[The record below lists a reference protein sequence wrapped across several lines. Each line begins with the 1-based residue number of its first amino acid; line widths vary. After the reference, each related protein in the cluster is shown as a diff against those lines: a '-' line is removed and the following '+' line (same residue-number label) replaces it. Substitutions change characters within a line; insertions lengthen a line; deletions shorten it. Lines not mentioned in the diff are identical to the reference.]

1 MLLPPQAC
9 SNLAVRPGGNAGA
22 GAAAAASCKDPSA
35 QLGRLVSS
43 VILLRDVLRC
53 LPVMADSMAWVD
65 SELLKV
71 RAKPG
76 HAACLL
82 SRCNSLLRC

>member
-1 MLLPPQAC
+1 MRCNVPLLPLPSQVC
-9 SNLAVRPGGNAGA
+9 SNLAVRPSGSGSA

-71 RAKPG
+71 G
-76 HAACLL
+76 ACTV
-82 SRCNSLLRC
+82 CK